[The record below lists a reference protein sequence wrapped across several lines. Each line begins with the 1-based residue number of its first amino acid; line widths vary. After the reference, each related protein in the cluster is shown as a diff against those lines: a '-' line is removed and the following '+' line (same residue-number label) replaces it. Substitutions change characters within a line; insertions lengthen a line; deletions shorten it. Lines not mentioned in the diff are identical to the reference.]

1 MSSTESVLTHHLEMF
16 GDGNLDELM
25 DDYAPDAVLITADET
40 YRGEE
45 EIRELFVGLLS
56 EFDDPSVEF
65 TLTEQVVEGEFAY
78 IVWNAE
84 TPENRYEFAS
94 DTFVVRDDEIVAQTL
109 AAKTSPK

>member
-1 MSSTESVLTHHLEMF
+1 MSSTVSVLTHHLETF
-16 GDGNLDELM
+16 GAGSLDELM
-25 DDYAPDAVLITADET
+25 DNYAADAVLITADET

-45 EIRELFVGLLS
+45 EIRGMFVELLS

-94 DTFVVRDDEIVAQTL
+94 DTFVVRDGEIVAQTL
-109 AAKTSPK
+109 AAKVSPR